1 LYFREQIVII
11 QLSSKI
17 HINAHNIALT
27 FEVCLDSNFCSRIPF
42 SLKLLS
48 AITMDVGLNDT
59 ARTVAAASRSYRE
72 IDKEHRPES
81 GTADLVKFTSRA
93 TEGLKTKFRLMSLS
107 WKDDDQ
113 LDTVYSIGLLIVELT
128 KHLTRFDMVDVFE
141 RVLLP
146 TAANDK
152 GVLSLRS
159 LLANYSTMTV
169 NECRAS
175 VEHYRLYGQG
185 YHLQNLD
192 WSQEMLERSCED
204 DLRNKIL
211 EKSMDIPAIQMGGP
225 TFLTLI
231 MHEVTSTTEDS
242 IRALTSRIT
251 NMKLTNFKGEDVTK
265 AASQLRGAI
274 AALEIVNQVPHDIV
288 ERLLDIFQTTS
299 VVEFNAT
306 FRVMRI
312 QQRTLGMN
320 FVRAEIMNLAESLYS
335 DLSSKG
341 EWNGVANPG
350 DDSVFLGQRETVC
363 WDCGETGHRAG
374 DTRCK
379 RPKKHSQPNPDVAEK
394 VQAPAGPS
402 KWTAPKEGDSNEKV
416 IDGRPYIW
424 NAQRHRWWRKKRNT
438 GDTANLAEVSTA
450 TTEPD
455 DTSTLTASQ
464 AGGTTT
470 TGARASFAAAFHA
483 GTATAAARARSSGRR
498 HA

>member
-1 LYFREQIVII
+1 
-11 QLSSKI
+11 
-17 HINAHNIALT
+17 
-27 FEVCLDSNFCSRIPF
+27 
-42 SLKLLS
+42 
-48 AITMDVGLNDT
+48 
-59 ARTVAAASRSYRE
+59 
-72 IDKEHRPES
+72 
-81 GTADLVKFTSRA
+81 
-93 TEGLKTKFRLMSLS
+93 
-107 WKDDDQ
+107 
-113 LDTVYSIGLLIVELT
+113 LDTVYRIGLLIIELT

-146 TAANDK
+146 TSANYK
-152 GVLSLRS
+152 GTLSMRS

-211 EKSMDIPAIQMGGP
+211 EKSMDIPAILMGGP
-225 TFLTLI
+225 AFFTLI
-231 MHEVTSTTEDS
+231 IHAVTSTKEDS

-251 NMKLTNFKGEDVTK
+251 NMKLTNFKGEDMTK
-265 AASQLRGAI
+265 AAIQLRGAI
-274 AALEIVNQVPHDIV
+274 AALEIVNQVPHVIV

-306 FRVMRI
+306 FRVVRI

-320 FVRAEIMNLAESLYS
+320 FVRAEFMNLAESLYS
-335 DLSSKG
+335 DLSSKV
-341 EWNGVANPG
+341 EWNSVANPR

-379 RPKKHSQPNPDVAEK
+379 RPKKHSQPTPDISEK
-394 VQAPAGPS
+394 VQAPAGKI
-402 KWTAPKEGDSNEKV
+402 KWKAPKEGDLNEKV
-416 IDGRPYIW
+416 ISGRPYIW
-424 NAQRHRWWRKKRNT
+424 NAQRHRWWCKKRNND
-438 GDTANLAEVSTA
+438 DTANLAEVLTA
-450 TTEPD
+450 NTEPN

-464 AGGTTT
+464 AG
-470 TGARASFAAAFHA
+470 
-483 GTATAAARARSSGRR
+483 
-498 HA
+498 

>member
-1 LYFREQIVII
+1 LCFREQIIII
-11 QLSSKI
+11 QLTSKN
-17 HINAHNIALT
+17 HISAHNIALI
-27 FEVCLDSNFCSRIPF
+27 FKVCFDYNFCSRIPF
-42 SLKLLS
+42 LLKLLS
-48 AITMDVGLNDT
+48 AVTMDVRLNYT
-59 ARTVAAASRSYRE
+59 ALTVADASLSYRE
-72 IDKEHRPES
+72 IYKEHCPTS

-93 TEGLKTKFRLMSLS
+93 TEGLKTKFRIMSLS
-107 WKDDDQ
+107 WKDRDQ
-113 LDTVYSIGLLIVELT
+113 LDTVYSIGLLIIELT
-128 KHLTRFDMVDVFE
+128 KHLTHFDMVDGFE
-141 RVLLP
+141 QVLLP
-146 TAANDK
+146 TSANDK
-152 GVLSLRS
+152 RVVLMRS

-169 NECRAS
+169 NECRTS

-185 YHLQNLD
+185 YHLHNLD

-211 EKSMDIPAIQMGGP
+211 EKSMDIPAIQMGGH

-288 ERLLDIFQTTS
+288 ERLLDIFQSTS

-306 FRVMRI
+306 FRVMCI

-350 DDSVFLGQRETVC
+350 DDSVFLGRRETVC
-363 WDCGETGHRAG
+363 WDCGETGHHAG

-379 RPKKHSQPNPDVAEK
+379 RPKKHSQPTPDVTEK
-394 VQAPAGPS
+394 IQAAAGQG
-402 KWTAPKEGDSNEKV
+402 KWTAPKEGESNEKV
-416 IDGRPYIW
+416 ISGRPYIW
-424 NAQRHRWWRKKRNT
+424 NAQRHRGWRKKRNT

-450 TTEPD
+450 TTEPN

-464 AGGTTT
+464 AGGTATT
-470 TGARASFAAAFHA
+470 SA
-483 GTATAAARARSSGRR
+483 
-498 HA
+498 